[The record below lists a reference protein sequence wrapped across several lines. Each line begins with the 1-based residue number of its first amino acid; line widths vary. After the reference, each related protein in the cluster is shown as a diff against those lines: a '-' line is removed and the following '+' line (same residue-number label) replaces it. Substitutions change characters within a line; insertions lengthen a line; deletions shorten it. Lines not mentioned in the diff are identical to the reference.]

1 MEISIWCRCF
11 LSVFNFDSDS
21 RPQSRPESVQRLIYF
36 NKIGYFVHKRSVY
49 KHNWELVLPRTKLDI
64 SIRCRCFLTIF
75 DFDSDSRPHFRP
87 ESFQRFIYSNKIG
100 YFVHKRIV
108 YEDQWE
114 LVLTLTKLEIS
125 IWCRCFLSVFD
136 FDSDSRTHFRPESL
150 QRLIYSNKIGYFF
163 LKRSVYKDQWEL
175 VLTRTKLE
183 ISIWCRCFLLIFDI
197 DSDSRPHFRPESVQ
211 RLIYFNKIG
220 YFVHKRSVYK
230 DQWELVLPRTKLEIS
245 IWCWCF
251 LSVFEYVSDSRPH
264 FRPESVQ
271 RLIYFNKIGYFVHKR
286 SVYKDQ
292 WELVL
297 TLTKLEISIWCRCF
311 LSVFDF
317 DSDSRPHF
325 RPESVQRLIY
335 FNKIGYFVHKRSVY
349 KDQWE
354 LELTCTKLV
363 ISLWCRCFLSI
374 FDFDSDS
381 RPHFRPESVQK
392 LLYFNKIGYFV
403 HKRSVYK
410 DQWELE
416 LTCTKLEISIWCR
429 CFLSVFD
436 FDSDSRPQFRPE
448 SVQRLIYFNK
458 IGYFV
463 HKRSFYKHNWE
474 LLLPRTKLDISIR
487 CRCFLTIFD
496 FDSDSRPHFRP
507 ESFQRLIYSNKIGY
521 FVHKRSVY
529 KDQWELELTCTK
541 LVISLWCRCFLSIF
555 DFDSDS
561 TPHFR
566 PESVQRLLYLN
577 KIGYFVNKRS
587 VYMDQW
593 ELELTCTKLEISI
606 WCRCFLSVFDFDS
619 DSRPQSRPESV
630 QRLIYFNKIGYFVH
644 KRSVYKHNWELLL
657 PRTKLDISIRC
668 RCFLTIFDFDSDSRP
683 HFRPESFQRLIYSNK
698 IGYFVHKRSVYKD
711 QWELELTCTKLVISL
726 WCRCFLSIF
735 DFDSDSTPH
744 FRPES
749 VQRLLYLNKIGY
761 FVNKRSVYMD
771 QWELELTCTKL
782 EISIWC
788 RCFLSVFDFDS
799 DSRPQ
804 SRPESVQRLIYF
816 NKIGYFVHKRSVYK
830 HNWEL
835 LLPRTKLDISI
846 RCR

>member
-1 MEISIWCRCF
+1 M
-11 LSVFNFDSDS
+11 
-21 RPQSRPESVQRLIYF
+21 
-36 NKIGYFVHKRSVY
+36 
-49 KHNWELVLPRTKLDI
+49 
-64 SIRCRCFLTIF
+64 
-75 DFDSDSRPHFRP
+75 
-87 ESFQRFIYSNKIG
+87 
-100 YFVHKRIV
+100 
-108 YEDQWE
+108 
-114 LVLTLTKLEIS
+114 EIS

-136 FDSDSRTHFRPESL
+136 FDSDSRTHFRPESV

-183 ISIWCRCFLLIFDI
+183 ISIWCRCFLLIFDL

-251 LSVFEYVSDSRPH
+251 LSVFDYVSDSRPH

-354 LELTCTKLV
+354 LELTCTKLE
-363 ISLWCRCFLSI
+363 ISIWCRCFLSI

-381 RPHFRPESVQK
+381 RPHFRPES
-392 LLYFNKIGYFV
+392 
-403 HKRSVYK
+403 
-410 DQWELE
+410 
-416 LTCTKLEISIWCR
+416 
-429 CFLSVFD
+429 
-436 FDSDSRPQFRPE
+436 
-448 SVQRLIYFNK
+448 
-458 IGYFV
+458 
-463 HKRSFYKHNWE
+463 
-474 LLLPRTKLDISIR
+474 
-487 CRCFLTIFD
+487 
-496 FDSDSRPHFRP
+496 
-507 ESFQRLIYSNKIGY
+507 FQRFIYSNKIGY

-529 KDQWELELTCTK
+529 EDQWELVLT
-541 LVISLWCRCFLSIF
+541 L
-555 DFDSDS
+555 
-561 TPHFR
+561 
-566 PESVQRLLYLN
+566 
-577 KIGYFVNKRS
+577 
-587 VYMDQW
+587 
-593 ELELTCTKLEISI
+593 TKLEISI

-644 KRSVYKHNWELLL
+644 KRSVSKHNWELVL

-683 HFRPESFQRLIYSNK
+683 HFRPESFQRFIYSNKIGYFVHKRIVYEDQWELVLTLTKLEISIWCRCFLSVFDFDSDSRTHFRPESVQRLIYSNKIGYFFLKRSVYKDQWELVLTRTKLEISIWCRCFLLIFDLDSDSRPHFRPESVQRLIYFNKIGYFVHKRSVYKDQWELVLPRTKLEISIWCWCFLSVFDYVSDSRPHFRPESVQRLIYFNKIGYFVHKRSVYKDQWELVLTLTKLEISIWCRCFLSVFDFDSDSRPHFRPESVQRLIYFNK

-711 QWELELTCTKLVISL
+711 QWELELTCTKLEISI

-735 DFDSDSTPH
+735 DFDSDSRPH

-749 VQRLLYLNKIGY
+749 FQRFIYSNKIGY
-761 FVNKRSVYMD
+761 FVHKRSVYED
-771 QWELELTCTKL
+771 QWELVLTLTKL

-799 DSRPQ
+799 DSRPHF
-804 SRPESVQRLIYF
+804 RPESVQR
-816 NKIGYFVHKRSVYK
+816 
-830 HNWEL
+830 
-835 LLPRTKLDISI
+835 
-846 RCR
+846 